1 VRTALAAARAP
12 WLARS
17 LARTSAC
24 AAACRVACRA
34 ACPLACLLLLAIG
47 PVLAGQTSHLSIPD
61 APAPTQPA
69 SILSRLPH
77 DADAFTQGLLL
88 HHGSL
93 YESTGLYGQSSL
105 RRTDPA
111 TGRILARRDL
121 PRRLF
126 GEGLALCGTA
136 PERLVQLTWREGV
149 ILAYDPASLRRTGEA
164 RLRGQG
170 WGLACHGAEL
180 VLSDGTDTLRFLDA
194 KTLAETGEARRVRDG
209 ARPVERLNE
218 LEWVNG
224 WLVANIWKEDRLA
237 VIRPGGKDGIWRV
250 ALWLDLAPL
259 RRELSARAESA
270 NGVAFDPA
278 GDGGKGA
285 LSLTGK
291 RWDTLFVVALPAL
304 MREPPKRSGR

>member
-1 VRTALAAARAP
+1 MRPAPANARPHA
-12 WLARS
+12 LARS
-17 LARTSAC
+17 APCLLAC
-24 AAACRVACRA
+24 A
-34 ACPLACLLLLAIG
+34 LACLLLLAAR
-47 PVLAGQTSHLSIPD
+47 PALAGQASPLSNPD
-61 APAPTQPA
+61 GPAPTQPA

-77 DADAFTQGLLL
+77 SAEAFTQGLLL
-88 HHGSL
+88 HQGSL

-105 RRTDPA
+105 RKTDPA
-111 TGRILARRDL
+111 TGRVLARRDL

-149 ILAYDPASLRRTGEA
+149 ILTYDPASLRQTGEA

-170 WGLACHGAEL
+170 WGLACRGAEL
-180 VLSDGTDTLRFLDA
+180 VLSDGTETLRFLNA
-194 KTLAETGEARRVRDG
+194 TTLAETGEACRVRDG

-224 WLVANIWKEDRLA
+224 WLLANIWGEDRLA
-237 VIRPGGKDGIWRV
+237 VIRPGGKDGVWRV

-285 LSLTGK
+285 LYLTGK
-291 RWDTLFVVALPAL
+291 RWDTLFVVALPTL
-304 MREPPKRSGR
+304 MRAPPKRAGR